1 MAESNKEIK
10 NPKGIVTGKP
20 RFKPELGE
28 TTTFSCRV
36 PKAKKQELIDYVAIK
51 LSEWSQGSA

>member
-1 MAESNKEIK
+1 MKKTKLK
-10 NPKGIVTGKP
+10 NPKGAGRKP

-36 PKAKKQELIDYVAIK
+36 PKVKKQELIDYVAIK